1 VIELAECTY
10 VEAGKLARSP
20 RSIVLLPLGAI
31 EQHGPHLPLLV
42 DWTGA
47 EELARL
53 LGVHLTRAGFV
64 PIRAPALPYGASTLA
79 ASWAGTVSLTIPLV
93 RRLVVEIIGQLAGHG
108 FQRFVIT
115 NYQADPDHLRAIALA
130 RQDLARRRI
139 RVFVAGFDRERRLPS
154 PMINPSVLDLLRSRR
169 ARLEWHAGEL
179 ETAMMLAVAPRMV
192 KRKIARRLRPAW
204 VDFAAAL
211 TKGIRSFEEMA
222 PGGSGYF
229 GSPAAA
235 RADTGRKA
243 MRLRARLMAAEL
255 IPALRDL
262 AVGARRARRTVRPAR
277 RSAGPSR

>member
-1 VIELAECTY
+1 MIELGECTY

-20 RSIVLLPLGAI
+20 RSVVLLPLGAI

-42 DWTGA
+42 DWMGA

-93 RRLVVEIIGQLAGHG
+93 RRLVVEIIRQLAGHG
-108 FQRFVIT
+108 FQRFVLT
-115 NYQADPDHLRAIALA
+115 NYQADPDHLRAVALA
-130 RQDLARRRI
+130 RRDLARRRI
-139 RVFVAGFDRERRLPS
+139 RVFVAGFDRDRRPPS
-154 PMINPSVLDLLRSRR
+154 PMINPSVLGLLRSPR
-169 ARLEWHAGEL
+169 ARLEWHSGEL

-192 KRKIARRLRPAW
+192 KRKIARRLPPAW

-211 TKGIRSFEEMA
+211 RKGIRSFEGMA
-222 PGGSGYF
+222 PRGSGYF

-262 AVGARRARRTVRPAR
+262 AVGARPAR
-277 RSAGPSR
+277 RRS

>member
-10 VEAGKLARSP
+10 VEARKLARSP
-20 RSIVLLPLGAI
+20 RSVVLLPLGAI

-42 DWTGA
+42 DWMGA

-53 LGVHLTRAGFV
+53 LGLHLTRAGFV
-64 PIRAPALPYGASTLA
+64 PIRAPALPYGASPLA
-79 ASWAGTVSLTIPLV
+79 ASWAGTVSLTVSLV
-93 RRLVVEIIGQLAGHG
+93 RRLVVEIVGQLAGHG
-108 FQRFVIT
+108 FQRFVLT

-130 RQDLARRRI
+130 RRDLARRRI
-139 RVFVAGFDRERRLPS
+139 RVFVAGFDRERRPPS
-154 PMINPSVLDLLRSRR
+154 PMINPEVLGLLRSPR
-169 ARLEWHAGEL
+169 AQSEWHAGEL

-192 KRKIARRLRPAW
+192 KQNVARRLPPAW

-211 TKGIRSFEEMA
+211 AKGVRSFEAMA

-229 GSPAAA
+229 GSPAAG

-243 MRLRARLMAAEL
+243 MRMRARLMAAEL

-262 AVGARRARRTVRPAR
+262 VVGARRARRRVR
-277 RSAGPSR
+277 RSRR